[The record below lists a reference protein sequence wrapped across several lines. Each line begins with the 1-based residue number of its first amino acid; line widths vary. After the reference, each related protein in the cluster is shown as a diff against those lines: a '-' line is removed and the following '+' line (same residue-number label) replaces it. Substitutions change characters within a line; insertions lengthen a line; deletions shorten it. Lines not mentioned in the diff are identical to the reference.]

1 MGQLKITKST
11 PELVNK
17 GGAQGTCE
25 DPAGPKMFQD
35 VKWGVTNPLGSSAN
49 TPVFSNSS
57 TTNQQAL
64 SRVAREIYSPNIISE
79 ATTFPGVVMRSE
91 ETKNSPRKPFL
102 KRLFSLWKKRVG
114 DLDMEYVYKVYMPH
128 LECRGR
134 PEDKDSPRVDDYLD
148 VFASAVAVGPNNDSG
163 KQTTLQQIPDETPVL
178 VTFYDLEELSMP
190 LIVEVVG
197 QPPTLGFFSG
207 FGDAFGSGAGS
218 GPAGSS
224 RDQFRGGAGGGGNC
238 SDAPT
243 SAATT
248 STEAPSGGSFKVT
261 DSLIGDIVWD
271 VIAARGR
278 SKAYVANS
286 KGLFYDSHHDT
297 AVGVL
302 HYTKSGLKALYD
314 AMGKAK
320 VVGKYFGGKTRAD
333 LVAFIKTANGQ
344 ELDYAWWKSGMTN
357 FLNSSDSK
365 PVQDAA
371 AIKKFRAGLR
381 RYPKYPVRRP
391 RDMAIF
397 MSLYNSKPR
406 YIRDFGRETN
416 WNPDEMMR
424 KYCDHKLR
432 TRCKMVAKY
441 YPGAGA
447 DTPPA
452 VVCTEGGSPGNSG
465 GPSAPVEREA
475 YTPSSSGG
483 NANGKKATYTGVAGG
498 PMEVR
503 NASLP
508 PELLETV
515 RFNGDEFVA
524 LRDMVP
530 DLLALKAKY
539 EEVFRGQGH
548 DLFRVNNAYR
558 DYAWQSRLYNDN
570 CSGGTC
576 SPPTASPGR
585 SRHGWGAAV
594 DLGSRKMFGSSTS
607 SLKFR
612 WLNKYG
618 QQFNFVFSVSSE
630 AWHLNWSP
638 VNTVLAGAGQPTGP
652 WTSKGLD
659 SGPADLRIASINNPG
674 GSTV

>member
-218 GPAGSS
+218 S
-224 RDQFRGGAGGGGNC
+224 RDQFRGG
-238 SDAPT
+238 
-243 SAATT
+243 
-248 STEAPSGGSFKVT
+248 
-261 DSLIGDIVWD
+261 
-271 VIAARGR
+271 
-278 SKAYVANS
+278 
-286 KGLFYDSHHDT
+286 
-297 AVGVL
+297 
-302 HYTKSGLKALYD
+302 
-314 AMGKAK
+314 
-320 VVGKYFGGKTRAD
+320 
-333 LVAFIKTANGQ
+333 
-344 ELDYAWWKSGMTN
+344 
-357 FLNSSDSK
+357 
-365 PVQDAA
+365 
-371 AIKKFRAGLR
+371 
-381 RYPKYPVRRP
+381 
-391 RDMAIF
+391 
-397 MSLYNSKPR
+397 
-406 YIRDFGRETN
+406 
-416 WNPDEMMR
+416 
-424 KYCDHKLR
+424 
-432 TRCKMVAKY
+432 
-441 YPGAGA
+441 
-447 DTPPA
+447 
-452 VVCTEGGSPGNSG
+452 TEGGSPGNSG

-594 DLGSRKMFGSSTS
+594 DLRSRIMFGSSTS

-612 WLNKYG
+612 WLNKYA

-630 AWHLNWSP
+630 AWHLNWIP